1 MVHPE
6 SLIKWSI
13 SMTEAEKQTEDR
25 IFESATEI
33 FIEKGMDGARMQDI
47 ANHAGI
53 NKALLHYYYRTKEHL
68 FEAVFDKMAT
78 VMFSRFSLVFDEK
91 ATLEEKIRFFFREH
105 ISFLQK
111 NPRLPAFI
119 LNEVNRNPD
128 RIKKLIQRFNI
139 NDLWNILEKQHHEE
153 LKKYNITREIMPQLM
168 TSIASISIFPF
179 AARGIMEV
187 IFEKTG
193 NDFSDYLEKRKAF
206 AADFVIRALKGSD
219 TGQNEKRQ
227 HLEKT
232 SPHKGDLLVKAQ
244 QTTGNKGKRK
254 NI

>member
-1 MVHPE
+1 
-6 SLIKWSI
+6 
-13 SMTEAEKQTEDR
+13 MTEAEKQTEDR

-33 FIEKGMDGARMQDI
+33 FIERGMDGARMQDI

-53 NKALLHYYYRTKEHL
+53 NKALLHYYYRTKDHL
-68 FEAVFDKMAT
+68 FEAVFDKMASM
-78 VMFSRFSLVFDEK
+78 MFSRFSVVFDEK

-119 LNEVNRNPD
+119 LNEINRNPA
-128 RIKKLIQRFNI
+128 RMKKLLQRFSI
-139 NDLWNILEKQHHEE
+139 NEFWNSLERLHHDE
-153 LKKYNITREIMPQLM
+153 LIRYNITRGMMPQLM
-168 TSIASISIFPF
+168 TSLAAISIFPF
-179 AARGIMEV
+179 AAKGILEV
-187 IFEKTG
+187 LFEKAG
-193 NDFSDYLEKRKAF
+193 YDYNEYLEERKDF

-219 TGQNEKRQ
+219 TGQNEKKQ